1 MVVLGIVFLAKLCF
15 GTEMTAEMNTSMRAE
30 VHEKLHKGTPNLLL
44 TLGDTLKDSL
54 LHPTPD
60 RNHGE
65 QTLRGLYDYYHNL
78 EDVYQMM
85 KGTEE
90 VEKRLGMKLFQML
103 VEAGGPPHLDIEFD
117 IEDAMEK
124 FEWNNKAVYSV
135 RQVIDDTEDL
145 WEKIQM
151 ESEKLDKFQR

>member
-1 MVVLGIVFLAKLCF
+1 MVMLGILLLAKLCCSM
-15 GTEMTAEMNTSMRAE
+15 EMTAELNSSVRAE

-60 RNHGE
+60 RNHGQ

-78 EDVYQMM
+78 EDVHQMM

-90 VEKRLGMKLFQML
+90 VEKRLGMKLFRML

-117 IEDAMEK
+117 IDDVMEK
-124 FEWNNKAVYSV
+124 YEWNNKAIFSV
-135 RQVIDDTEDL
+135 RQVIDDTEGL
-145 WEKIQM
+145 WEKIQIEA
-151 ESEKLDKFQR
+151 ESLGEFQR